1 MSAMDTRQSWFRR
14 LLHPDNRNAQ
24 RQLKPSLVAHCW
36 TGGAPKAIEIRDIS
50 SSGLYL
56 ITDERWYVGTVIKLT
71 VQRLDCDQNGPERS
85 IAVRSRVVRCH
96 TNGVGLRFIVDMP
109 NDAHGTDSQ
118 MGRVADRRTLSR
130 FLELVTTKGS
140 NVTINPE

>member
-1 MSAMDTRQSWFRR
+1 MDSRQSWFQRW
-14 LLHPDNRNAQ
+14 LHPDNRKAQ
-24 RQLKPSLVAHCW
+24 RRLKPSLVAHCW

-56 ITDERWYVGTVIKLT
+56 LTDERWYVGTVIKLT

-96 TNGVGLRFIVDMP
+96 TNGVGLKFIVDMP
-109 NDAHGTDSQ
+109 NDAHGSDSQ
-118 MGRVADRRTLSR
+118 MGQVADRRTLSR
-130 FLELVTTKGS
+130 FLELVTTRDS
-140 NVTINPE
+140 IVTVNLEKS